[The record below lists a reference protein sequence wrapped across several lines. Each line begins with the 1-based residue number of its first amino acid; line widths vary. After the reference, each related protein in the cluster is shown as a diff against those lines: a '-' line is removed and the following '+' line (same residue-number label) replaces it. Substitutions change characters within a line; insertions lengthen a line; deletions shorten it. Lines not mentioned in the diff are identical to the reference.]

1 MSAEDYVA
9 LPTDRLL
16 ELFADAAKRFGLGSG
31 KLASLRRMRDPL
43 APKPA
48 QNPNEQKPAQNP
60 EEQKSAAAQLWATSA
75 VLNARRPIAQVER
88 MMEDDDPDIRATT
101 AAFLGDLSP
110 ELAAA
115 ATEGYLVEL
124 PTRAVLALQ
133 RRARR
138 APPER
143 PTLEEM
149 SDDELVARFEDAALR
164 ESGAGFLDYL
174 ENPAD
179 KDVQNRI
186 VGEVWDI
193 MRQLKARGLLAR
205 LLPLFAS
212 DNLTV
217 RREAA
222 TACLRTAEAQAIG
235 VLEDVARNRRG
246 SREGFEAGLALAR
259 WRKEGTIVYG
269 V

>member
-1 MSAEDYVA
+1 MSADDYSA
-9 LPTDRLL
+9 LTTDRLL
-16 ELFADAAKRFGLGSG
+16 ELFVGAAKRFGLGSG
-31 KLASLRRMRDPL
+31 QLASLRWLRDPQ

-48 QNPNEQKPAQNP
+48 ADTAADT
-60 EEQKSAAAQLWATSA
+60 EEKKSAAARLWATSA
-75 VLNARRPIAQVER
+75 VLKARRAIAQVER
-88 MMEDDDPDIRATT
+88 MLEDDDPDIRATT
-101 AAFLGDLSP
+101 AMFMGGLSP

-115 ATEGYLVEL
+115 ATEAYLVEL
-124 PTRAVLALQ
+124 PTLKVLALQ
-133 RRARR
+133 LRARQ

-143 PTLEEM
+143 PTLAEM

-212 DNLTV
+212 DNVTV

-235 VLEDVARNRRG
+235 VLEGVARIWG

-259 WRKEGTIVYG
+259 WRKDGTIVYG

>member
-1 MSAEDYVA
+1 MSADDYSA
-9 LPTDRLL
+9 LTTDRLF
-16 ELFADAAKRFGLGSG
+16 ELFVDDAKRFGLASS
-31 KLASLRRMRDPL
+31 KLAVLRLLRDPQ
-43 APKPA
+43 AQKPA

-60 EEQKSAAAQLWATSA
+60 KEQESAAARLWATSA
-75 VLNARRPIAQVER
+75 VLKARRPVAQAER
-88 MMEDDDPDIRATT
+88 LMEDDDPDIRAT
-101 AAFLGDLSP
+101 AAVFLADLSP

-115 ATEGYLVEL
+115 ATESYLVGM
-124 PTRAVLALQ
+124 PTREVLALQ
-133 RRARR
+133 RRARQ

-164 ESGAGFLDYL
+164 ECGAGFLDYL
-174 ENPAD
+174 DNPAD

-186 VGEVWDI
+186 VREVWDI

-205 LLPLFAS
+205 LQPLFAS
-212 DNLTV
+212 RNPTV

-235 VLEDVARNRRG
+235 VLEDLARSRQG
-246 SREGFEAGLALAR
+246 SREGFEAGMALVR
-259 WRKEGTIVYG
+259 WRDKGTIVYG

>member
-1 MSAEDYVA
+1 MSAEGYSA
-9 LPTDRLL
+9 LTTDRLL
-16 ELFADAAKRFGLGSG
+16 ELFADAVKRFGLGSSL
-31 KLASLRRMRDPL
+31 LAAHRRMRDPL

-48 QNPNEQKPAQNP
+48 DIP
-60 EEQKSAAAQLWATSA
+60 EEQKSAAGARLWATSA

-88 MMEDDDPDIRATT
+88 MLEDDDPDIRAT
-101 AAFLGDLSP
+101 AAMFFDDLSP

-115 ATEGYLVEL
+115 ATEAYLVEL
-124 PTRAVLALQ
+124 PTREVLALQ
-133 RRARR
+133 RRARQ

-149 SDDELVARFEDAALR
+149 TDDELVARFEDAALR

-174 ENPAD
+174 ENDDD
-179 KDVQNRI
+179 KDLQNAI

-193 MRQLKARGLLAR
+193 MRQLKARGQLAR
-205 LLPLFAS
+205 LLPLLAS
-212 DNLTV
+212 DNLTA

-235 VLEDVARNRRG
+235 VLEDVARNLG
-246 SREGFEAGLALAR
+246 SREGFEAGMALAR
-259 WRKEGTIVYG
+259 WRKDRTIVYG

>member
-1 MSAEDYVA
+1 MR
-9 LPTDRLL
+9 PFTTDRLL

-31 KLASLRRMRDPL
+31 QLAARAANARPARSEACPDPRNKSL
-43 APKPA
+43 PKSE
-48 QNPNEQKPAQNP
+48 EQKLPR
-60 EEQKSAAAQLWATSA
+60 EQKSAAARLWATSA
-75 VLNARRPIAQVER
+75 ILNARRPIAQVER
-88 MMEDDDPDIRATT
+88 MLEDDDPDIRAT
-101 AAFLGDLSP
+101 AAMFIGDLSP

-115 ATEGYLVEL
+115 ATEAYLVGL
-124 PTRAVLALQ
+124 PTREVLALQ
-133 RRARR
+133 RRARQ

-149 SDDELVARFEDAALR
+149 TDDELVARFEDAALR

-174 ENPAD
+174 ENDDD
-179 KDVQNRI
+179 KDLQNAI

-193 MRQLKARGLLAR
+193 MRQLKARGQLAR
-205 LLPLFAS
+205 LLPLLAS

-235 VLEDVARNRRG
+235 VLEDVARNLG
-246 SREGFEAGLALAR
+246 SREGFEAGMALAR
-259 WRKEGTIVYG
+259 WRKDRTIVYG